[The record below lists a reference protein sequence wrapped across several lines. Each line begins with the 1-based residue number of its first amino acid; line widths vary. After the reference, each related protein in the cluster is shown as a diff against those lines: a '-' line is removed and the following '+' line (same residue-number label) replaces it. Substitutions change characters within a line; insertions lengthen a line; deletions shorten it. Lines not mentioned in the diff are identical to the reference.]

1 MTADEWQKHVTT
13 EAARAI
19 GGWLEGR
26 GRLHQPIARLTLP
39 ELEAMA
45 GSAIARFV
53 VLASERIRDQ
63 PDDTEDLTR
72 LLLGRVSAP
81 SATARPEA
89 SATSTGSIA
98 ADIPPSASARGA
110 ASTAAR
116 PSPTG
121 TAA

>member
-1 MTADEWQKHVTT
+1 MTADEWQRHVTT

-19 GGWLEGR
+19 GQWLEGR

-53 VLASERIRDQ
+53 VLASERIQAQ
-63 PDDTEDLTR
+63 PDDAEDLTR
-72 LLLGRVSAP
+72 LLLGRPSAP
-81 SATARPEA
+81 SAIGRPGA

-98 ADIPPSASARGA
+98 ADIPPSASARCA
-110 ASTAAR
+110 ASTAAL

>member
-1 MTADEWQKHVTT
+1 MTADEWQRHVTT

-19 GGWLEGR
+19 GQWLEGR

-53 VLASERIRDQ
+53 VLASERIRDR

-72 LLLGRVSAP
+72 LLLGQPPAP
-81 SATARPEA
+81 SATGRPEA
-89 SATSTGSIA
+89 SATSTASTA
-98 ADIPPSASARGA
+98 ADIPPSVSARCA
-110 ASTAAR
+110 ASTPAR